1 MGRCGILL
9 IAVFVMALF
18 GAEPIAA
25 QSITGLSELSAAKRK
40 TSNPQR
46 AANDDDKNGDE
57 KKGNGKDDQPDTEHI
72 FGFTTGTDIGE
83 VGESEVEVGS
93 RLRRGKRDGSYTA
106 ASNQIELGHTPLR
119 NFRFALG
126 GSLAYHNIHNVTGL
140 DDRNQ
145 TTFEGVSFEAKFR
158 LIEREL
164 AGIGLTF
171 IVEPGWARVNET
183 SGARV
188 SKFGTEF
195 KLAADAELVKER
207 IYGAFNLLYEP
218 ERERDIATGEVE
230 KESTFG
236 LFSALSF
243 QAAKGVFLGGEI
255 RYFRRYEGLGLDHRV
270 GQALFVGPTFYAKL
284 SERFWIAAAWSV
296 QVAGRSVDN
305 PDQRLDLDNF
315 SRHEIGLQAGIEF

>member
-1 MGRCGILL
+1 MGRCGIIVIAAFMIALL
-9 IAVFVMALF
+9 
-18 GAEPIAA
+18 GAEPVAA
-25 QSITGLSELSAAKRK
+25 QSSAGLSELSAAKRK
-40 TSNPQR
+40 TANPRR
-46 AANDDDKNGDE
+46 AADDDDKNGKE
-57 KKGNGKDDQPDTEHI
+57 RNGKDKDDQPDTEHI
-72 FGFTTGTDIGE
+72 FGFTAGTDVGD
-83 VGESEVEVGS
+83 VGESEFEVGS

-106 ASNQIELGHTPLR
+106 ATNQIELGHTPLR
-119 NFRFALG
+119 NFRFALA
-126 GSLAYHNIHNVTGL
+126 GSLAYHNIDNVTGL

-145 TTFEGVSFEAKFR
+145 LTFEGVSFEAKFR

-195 KLAADAELVKER
+195 RLAADAELVKER
-207 IYGAFNLLYEP
+207 VFGAFNLLYEP

-230 KESTFG
+230 RESTFG
-236 LFSALSF
+236 FSSALSF
-243 QAAKGVFLGGEI
+243 QAAKGVFVGGEI
-255 RYFRRYEGLGLDHRV
+255 RYFSRYEGLGLDHRV

-284 SERFWIAAAWSV
+284 TERFWIAAAWSV

-305 PDQRLDLDNF
+305 PDLRLDLDNF
-315 SRHEIGLQAGIEF
+315 SRHEIGFQAGFEF